1 MILSIFFSNFSI
13 FVEQL
18 VDYETTDINRDYF
31 WNIFFL

>member
-13 FVEQL
+13 LVEQL